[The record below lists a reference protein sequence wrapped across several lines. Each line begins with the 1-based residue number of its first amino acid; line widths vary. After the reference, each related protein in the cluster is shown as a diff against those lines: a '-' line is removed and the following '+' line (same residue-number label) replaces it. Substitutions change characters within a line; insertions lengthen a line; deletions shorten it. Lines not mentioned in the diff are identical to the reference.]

1 MELLPILFGL
11 ACMATVAF
19 AVRSGKSATI
29 FLAVVLTYIWA
40 ASNIGWQLDAIDM
53 YPIMDTAVAI
63 YALTIAR
70 NGGWQRVFFVAAVS
84 QIILH
89 VIYAILGVGYVVAYL
104 FWLDVTFAIELA
116 AVSWEGLR
124 NARMDLSSWF
134 HRLRRLGLGA
144 GFFHAPKRLRK

>member
-1 MELLPILFGL
+1 MELLPILFGA
-11 ACMATVAF
+11 ACTATVLF
-19 AVRSGKSATI
+19 AVRSGDRVAI
-29 FLAVVLTYIWA
+29 FLAVALTYIWA

-89 VIYAILGVGYVVAYL
+89 VCYAAVGVDYVVAYL
-104 FWLDVTFAIELA
+104 FWLNVTFAIELA
-116 AVSWEGLR
+116 AVSWEGLKDVVSR
-124 NARMDLSSWF
+124 WSYRSFHVHRAIRPTPHKAR
-134 HRLRRLGLGA
+134 
-144 GFFHAPKRLRK
+144 